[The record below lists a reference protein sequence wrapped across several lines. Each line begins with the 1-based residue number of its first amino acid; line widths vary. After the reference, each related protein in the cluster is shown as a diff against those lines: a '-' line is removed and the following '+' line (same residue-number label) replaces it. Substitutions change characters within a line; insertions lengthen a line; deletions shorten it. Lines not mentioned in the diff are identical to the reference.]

1 MVGLYGVKSYVVSQ
15 RTREIGL
22 RMALGAARADVLWL
36 VLRDGLVMTGA
47 GLLFGVLLSVAT
59 ARLLAGLLYEVRTFD
74 PLVFA
79 LAPMLLAGSALLACY
94 LPARRATRVSP
105 MEALRQE

>member
-1 MVGLYGVKSYVVSQ
+1 
-15 RTREIGL
+15 
-22 RMALGAARADVLWL
+22 
-36 VLRDGLVMTGA
+36 MTGA
-47 GLLFGVLLSVAT
+47 GLLLGVLLSMAT

-79 LAPMLLAGSALLACY
+79 LAPMLLAASVLPASW

>member
-1 MVGLYGVKSYVVSQ
+1 
-15 RTREIGL
+15 
-22 RMALGAARADVLWL
+22 
-36 VLRDGLVMTGA
+36 MTGA
-47 GLLFGVLLSVAT
+47 GLLFGALLSVAT

-79 LAPMLLAGSALLACY
+79 LAPMLLAGSVLLASY